1 MTTTLLP
8 PEEEPENLNHK
19 KTMKN
24 EHDTPSYE
32 QQKSDDTELTM
43 PSIAEG
49 CQSVETEPL
58 SGENTSKISEE
69 VTPKG
74 GDIFDDLAVLGRSL
88 DEVVPSEK
96 LLTSLPVR
104 KPKKDEWVRCHP
116 EISACVNIY
125 ENKDTR
131 ECYLVLP
138 EVIEPLSDV
147 VRHVR
152 LSLTVNY
159 AGIPFLWILPVPS
172 DRQNH
177 HSYITA
183 FVAADRSTKEWI
195 RIAWGSGDYDVHRR
209 RSAGNEPV
217 WPREIT
223 NASDMLRFASNFGA
237 FEIIDS
243 VDHPVVKHHLGLD

>member
-1 MTTTLLP
+1 MTAILTP
-8 PEEEPENLNHK
+8 PEEEPENKNDNN
-19 KTMKN
+19 TMN
-24 EHDTPSYE
+24 NDTNPPVGE
-32 QQKSDDTELTM
+32 QQKSDGTELTV
-43 PSIAEG
+43 PSVEG
-49 CQSVETEPL
+49 CQSVETESL
-58 SGENTSKISEE
+58 SNENTSKISEE

-74 GDIFDDLAVLGRSL
+74 ADIFDDLAVLGRSL

-116 EISACVNIY
+116 EIFACVNIY
-125 ENKDTR
+125 ENKDAR

-138 EVIEPLSDV
+138 DVIEPLSDV

-152 LSLTVNY
+152 LSLAVNY

-177 HSYITA
+177 HSYISA

-195 RIAWGSGDYDVHRR
+195 RIAWQEGDYAVHRR
-209 RSAGNEPV
+209 RSAGSDPV

-223 NASDMLRFASNFGA
+223 DASDMLRFASKFGA
-237 FEIIDS
+237 FEIIDNA
-243 VDHPVVKHHLGLD
+243 DHPVVKHHLGLD